1 MDDVDTMTNFILTTK
16 SRTCSILKFGLLF
29 TFLIVH
35 SCRRLSLLSLKDVLL
50 VFILFYFNSSQNKTS
65 ENETMF
71 LYFLRMFPDSL
82 ELHQDPFV
90 SKYKMTLELHIT
102 LN

>member
-1 MDDVDTMTNFILTTK
+1 MFHPEVRPFVHVPN
-16 SRTCSILKFGLLF
+16 RTFVSSSVVTQFKGCS
-29 TFLIVH
+29 
-35 SCRRLSLLSLKDVLL
+35 LL